1 MNIYYK
7 LYSACFVVMMSFSS
21 VSAESLDRGFRFEV
35 GNAVLAALP
44 GQPGV
49 LDVAK
54 GRDVSSPITVVACV
68 DANSVAIVLKDPA
81 DGSSKANLAISPGQC
96 GSVRGTY
103 FRIGLSD
110 AWSSKV
116 AKREAYEE
124 SFKAH

>member
-1 MNIYYK
+1 MKVHYK

-21 VSAESLDRGFRFEV
+21 VSAESLDREFRFEV
-35 GNAVLAALP
+35 GKIAALP

-54 GRDVSSPITVVACV
+54 GRDVSLPITVVACV
-68 DANSVAIVLKDPA
+68 DAKSVAIILKDPA

-110 AWSSKV
+110 AGSSEV
-116 AKREAYEE
+116 ANAG
-124 SFKAH
+124 SFIAH

>member
-1 MNIYYK
+1 MKVHYK

-21 VSAESLDRGFRFEV
+21 ISAASLDRGFRFEV
-35 GNAVLAALP
+35 GNAALP

-54 GRDVSSPITVVACV
+54 GRDVSLPITVVACV
-68 DANSVAIVLKDPA
+68 DAKSVAIILKDPA

-110 AWSSKV
+110 AGSSEV
-116 AKREAYEE
+116 ANAG
-124 SFKAH
+124 SFIAH